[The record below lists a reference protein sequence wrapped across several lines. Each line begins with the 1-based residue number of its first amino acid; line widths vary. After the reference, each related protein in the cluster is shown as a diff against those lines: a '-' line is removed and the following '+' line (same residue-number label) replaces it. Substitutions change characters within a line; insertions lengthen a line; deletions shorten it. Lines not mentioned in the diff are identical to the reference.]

1 MEVHIIQRVT
11 ECFGCEVVHQSG
23 HPDACL
29 GVASHVHVGDE
40 LDRGKWRR
48 QASGQV
54 VVGLVAGVQGLPVS
68 RNIRVEEDMQQV
80 ESTHLLMGL
89 PAQLGIAVQGVQ
101 DGDPG

>member
-1 MEVHIIQRVT
+1 MH
-11 ECFGCEVVHQSG
+11 
-23 HPDACL
+23 
-29 GVASHVHVGDE
+29 VADE
-40 LDRGKWRR
+40 LDRGKWRD
-48 QASGQV
+48 SGQV

-80 ESTHLLMGL
+80 KESTHLLMDL